1 MAIPWEQLWS
11 AECKQQGQSWP
22 ERRRAGTA
30 LCFWTG
36 VHKISVCQC
45 KELDPEMHFLLAVI
59 GQEFALARDED
70 RKKAKE
76 NKLSVF
82 LGFEGGG

>member
-1 MAIPWEQLWS
+1 
-11 AECKQQGQSWP
+11 
-22 ERRRAGTA
+22 
-30 LCFWTG
+30 
-36 VHKISVCQC
+36 
-45 KELDPEMHFLLAVI
+45 MHFLLAVI